1 MRFLKRRNLLRLAD
15 VYDKI
20 SVLRMQVSSSDTPLA
35 TLDSKIG
42 TLGDNIGYQ
51 DRKLEAVE
59 RQLV

>member
-20 SVLRMQVSSSDTPLA
+20 SVLGMQVRSSDTPLA

-42 TLGDNIGYQ
+42 TLGDNIGSQ

>member
-1 MRFLKRRNLLRLAD
+1 VRFLKRRNLLRLAD

-20 SVLRMQVSSSDTPLA
+20 SVLGMQVRSSDTPLA

-42 TLGDNIGYQ
+42 TLGDNIGSQ